1 MGPFDAYSTVIP
13 ESVSL
18 RRGSQKGDVGIIR
31 GSTLRGGLRG
41 SEH

>member
-18 RRGSQKGDVGIIR
+18 RRGSQKGDVGVIR
-31 GSTLRGGLRG
+31 GSTLRGALRG